1 MNNANKIFN
10 LLLLTLSL
18 GAIIM
23 TISNLIPA
31 YIAPSTRFH
40 GHYDVVTYEKSR
52 GVNGLYTAFAQKR
65 IPCAN
70 IATART
76 VKREINSGTY
86 ELPTVTTETET
97 PKLSAEQLGG
107 CLTGGLGYTPA
118 VTWLATGRVEQVSN
132 WATARQL
139 KRNYPAQSEQ
149 VFASVLA

>member
-31 YIAPSTRFH
+31 YIAPSSRFY

-52 GVNGLYTAFAQKR
+52 GINGLYQAFSQKR

-118 VTWLATGRVEQVSN
+118 VTWLATGRTEQVAN

>member
-1 MNNANKIFN
+1 MNETQNFFI

-18 GAIIM
+18 GATM
-23 TISNLIPA
+23 STISNLIPA
-31 YIAPSTRFH
+31 YIAPSSRFH
-40 GHYDVVTYEKSR
+40 GCYDVVTYEKSR
-52 GVNGLYTAFAQKR
+52 GVNGLYTAFSQKR

-70 IATART
+70 IASART
-76 VKREINSGTY
+76 VKREINAGTY
-86 ELPTVTTETET
+86 DQPTETNET

-118 VTWLATGRVEQVSN
+118 VTWLATGRTEQVTN

-139 KRNYPAQSEQ
+139 KRNYPAQPEQ